1 MMLSRRRALRPTLVV
16 TALALLAT
24 AVPVAA
30 GGATSPES
38 RVTADSEPI
47 RAVFSNVAETPTLDP
62 AIAFSSDG
70 LLFVRNVY
78 EGLLEYA
85 PASTELRPA
94 LAESWDVSDDGLT
107 YSFTIRSG
115 VTFHDG
121 SELDTADVV
130 ASLERIRG
138 VNQGPAS
145 LMGGVETITAVDVS
159 TVEIALNGPDRFFLG
174 ILPKLAITSSESIEA
189 DGGDWFAT
197 NENGTGPY
205 LLSRWD
211 RNQSINLQAYTD
223 YWQPFEPGTPTEV
236 VLRVD
241 PEIST
246 AMQLLGSGE
255 IDMMGAVGPDEA
267 IQAQSMDGVTVIEQP
282 SFEVRMLPIDVSQP
296 PLDDPRVREA
306 IVLAFD
312 YQAMVD
318 FFSGFGVIPR
328 GPLPAGLLPEGY
340 DAQPMEQDLE
350 RARALLAEAGYPDG
364 GFSVT
369 FLGLEGLSYEEFAG
383 NVLQEQLGELGITVE
398 QQLVPWPQMVEIQS
412 NPETAAGISFLNQSA
427 FTNDPTYLLRSAYS
441 SATHADNGGYNWSY
455 YANPDVDRL
464 LDEARAAADDET
476 QAAVL
481 TELIDTISA
490 DFPAVYVIEPTL
502 AQPVREGWDVT
513 YETLDY
519 NYVVRFFYARR
530 T

>member
-1 MMLSRRRALRPTLVV
+1 MLTTRRGMRPTLGIA
-16 TALALLAT
+16 ALAL
-24 AVPVAA
+24 VAGIAPASQTGA
-30 GGATSPES
+30 GTES
-38 RVTADSEPI
+38 I

-94 LAESWDVSDDGLT
+94 LAESWGVSEDGLT
-107 YSFTIRSG
+107 YTFALREG

-121 SELDTADVV
+121 SELDAADVV
-130 ASLERIRG
+130 ASLERIRT

-145 LMGGVETITAVDVS
+145 LMTGIDTIAAVDDS
-159 TVEIALNGPDRFFLG
+159 TVEIVLTGPDRFFLG
-174 ILPKLAITSSESIEA
+174 ILPKLAITASESIEA
-189 DGGDWFAT
+189 NSDEWFAT
-197 NENGTGPY
+197 DENGTGPY
-205 LLSRWD
+205 QLDRWD
-211 RNQSINLQAYTD
+211 RNQAINLVAFD
-223 YWQPFEPGTPTEV
+223 GYWQPFEAGTPTDV

-241 PEIST
+241 PDVST

-267 IQAQSMDGVTVIEQP
+267 IQAQSMSGVTVVEQQ
-282 SFEVRMLPIDVSQP
+282 SFEVRMLPINVTQP
-296 PLDDPRVREA
+296 PLDDVRVREA
-306 IVLAFD
+306 ISLAFD

-318 FFSGFGVIPR
+318 FFSGFGAIPQ
-328 GPLPAGLLPEGY
+328 GPLPAGLLPEGF
-340 DAQPMEQDLE
+340 DAQPMEQDLD
-350 RARALLAEAGYPDG
+350 RARELLAEAGHPDG
-364 GFSVT
+364 GFTIT

-383 NVLQEQLGELGITVE
+383 NVLQERLGELGITVE
-398 QQLVPWPQMVEIQS
+398 QQLVPWPQMVEVQS
-412 NPETAAGISFLNQSA
+412 NPDTAAGISFLNQSA

-441 SATHADNGGYNWSY
+441 SATHADKGGYNWSY
-455 YANPDVDRL
+455 YSNPRVDRL
-464 LDEARAAADDET
+464 LDEARSAPDDAS
-476 QAAVL
+476 QGAIL
-481 TELIDTISA
+481 TELVDTIMA
-490 DFPAVYVIEPTL
+490 DFAAVYVVEPTL

-519 NYVVRFFYARR
+519 NYVIRFFYARK

>member
-1 MMLSRRRALRPTLVV
+1 MLTRRRALRPTL
-16 TALALLAT
+16 ALAALTLVVGATPAT
-24 AVPVAA
+24 A
-30 GGATSPES
+30 GGSDPMHRPASGGET
-38 RVTADSEPI
+38 I

-85 PASTELRPA
+85 PASTELRPG
-94 LAESWDVSDDGLT
+94 LAESWEVSDDGLT
-107 YSFTIRSG
+107 YTFALRSG

-121 SELDTADVV
+121 SELDADDVV
-130 ASLERIRG
+130 ASLERVRT

-145 LMGGVETITAVDVS
+145 LMGGIDTITAADAA
-159 TVEIALNGPDRFFLG
+159 TVEVTLTGPDRFFLG
-174 ILPKLAITSSESIEA
+174 ILPKLAITSSETIEA
-189 DGGDWFAT
+189 NGDEWFAT
-197 NENGTGPY
+197 AENGTGPY
-205 LLSRWD
+205 QLERWD
-211 RNQSINLQAYTD
+211 RNQAINLVAYD
-223 YWQPFEPGTPTEV
+223 GYWQEFEEGTPTEV

-241 PEIST
+241 PDVST

-267 IQAQSMDGVTVIEQP
+267 IQAQSMSGVTVVEQQ
-282 SFEVRMLPIDVSQP
+282 SFEVRMLPIDVTQA
-296 PLDDPRVREA
+296 PLDDVRVRQA
-306 IVLAFD
+306 ISLAFD

-318 FFSGFGVIPR
+318 FFSGFGAIPQ

-340 DAQPMEQDLE
+340 DAQPMAQDLDQ
-350 RARALLAEAGYPDG
+350 ARQLLADAGYADG

-398 QQLVPWPQMVEIQS
+398 QQLVPWPQMVEVQS
-412 NPETAAGISFLNQSA
+412 NPDTAAGISFLNQSA

-441 SATHADNGGYNWSY
+441 TATHADKGGYNWSY
-455 YANPDVDRL
+455 YSNPDVDRM
-464 LDEARAAADDET
+464 LDEARAAPDDAT

-481 TELIDTISA
+481 TELVETIVGDYA
-490 DFPAVYVIEPTL
+490 AVYVVEPTL

-519 NYVVRFFYARR
+519 NYVIRFFYARK